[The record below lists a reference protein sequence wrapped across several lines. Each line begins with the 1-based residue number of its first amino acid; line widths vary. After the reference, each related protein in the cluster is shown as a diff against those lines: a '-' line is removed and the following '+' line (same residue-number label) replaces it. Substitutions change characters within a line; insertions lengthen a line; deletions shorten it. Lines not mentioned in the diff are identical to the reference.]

1 MAPNNN
7 WNSHLNRRV
16 RREVSR
22 QNILEQDRK
31 DNEDYFYHHRVWN
44 SDLNRRVR
52 RDFAFRSNLE
62 AEEKR
67 KTNEDDF
74 YHNRVWNSDLNRR
87 VRRDIEFRRNLEAEE
102 KIVRNNIIIEDE
114 EVRQNDSHLHV
125 ISDEEYHAHLFRK
138 AKRQIAVDEK
148 ILRKKNRKRQ
158 LRMGSQNEEAF
169 FRDTTE
175 ITKNLALDFENA
187 IN

>member
-16 RREVSR
+16 RRAVSQR
-22 QNILEQDRK
+22 NILEQDLK

-102 KIVRNNIIIEDE
+102 KIVRNNIIIED
-114 EVRQNDSHLHV
+114 DV

-175 ITKNLALDFENA
+175 ITRNLALDFENA